1 MLPPRM
7 QNLSR
12 SLKVGLLLIAA
23 VVASVTLWRV
33 LFRQQGGSGSYT
45 VYALFNDATGL
56 VPRSRVLTAGIAVG
70 EIERIRLQGG
80 KARIDIRL
88 NQGVQLYANA
98 TVSRRAVSL
107 LGEFLLTLSPGTPD
121 RAQIASGGR
130 ITQVFEGSSTDEI
143 MNNAAAITENVR
155 RVTDRLSESLGNQ
168 QAAQEMRDILRNV
181 AELTASVNRTVQQNG
196 QVVTHTLANIDRL
209 TTESSPDVRLALTN
223 VREAT
228 DRLAQILGRGQPRED
243 NTVTQVQEATRN
255 VASASRELRETL
267 EHVNHTTGAIDRG
280 EGTLGRLV
288 RDEALIDEVQGAAE
302 GVNDLVGGIAR
313 LQTIV
318 GLRSEYN
325 FISNTL
331 RSYVELR
338 LQPREDK
345 YYLLEFVDDPRGA
358 TRVVSTVTDTTD
370 PRETAH
376 VRTTQ
381 RITTD
386 AFRFSIMFARR
397 YGPATFRFG
406 IKESTGGVGLDL
418 HLFND
423 SLEIRN
429 DLFGFGESANPRL
442 RIAAAF
448 NILQRAWIIAGVDD
462 ILNGDRFDYFLGAQ
476 LRFNDDDIKSILPFA
491 GGLGGSR

>member
-1 MLPPRM
+1 MR
-7 QNLSR
+7 NLSR

-23 VVASVTLWRV
+23 VAASVTLWRV

-107 LGEFLLTLSPGTPD
+107 LGEFLLTLTPGTPD
-121 RAQIASGGR
+121 RARLSSGGR

-168 QAAQEMRDILRNV
+168 EAAREMREILRNV

-209 TTESSPDVRLALTN
+209 TTESSPDVRLALNN

-243 NTVTQVQEATRN
+243 NTVTQVREATRN

>member
-1 MLPPRM
+1 MLAPRM

-23 VVASVTLWRV
+23 VVSAVGLWRV
-33 LFRQQGGSGSYT
+33 LFKAQGGGGSYT

-56 VPRSRVLTAGIAVG
+56 VPRSRVLTAGIAIG
-70 EIERIRLQGG
+70 EIERIRLEGA

-88 NQGVQLYANA
+88 NQGVTLYNNA
-98 TVSRRAVSL
+98 TINRRAVSL
-107 LGEFLLTLSPGTPD
+107 LGEFLLTVSPGTPD
-121 RAQIASGGR
+121 RPRIPAGGR
-130 ITQVFEGSSTDEI
+130 IVHVFEGSSTDEI

-155 RVTDRLSESLGNQ
+155 RVTDQLSTALGT
-168 QAAQEMRDILRNV
+168 ADSSREMREIVRNV

-196 QVVTHTLANIDRL
+196 EVVTRTLANIDRL
-209 TTESSPDVRLALTN
+209 TAESSPDVRASLANL
-223 VREAT
+223 RDAT
-228 DRLAQILGRGQPRED
+228 DRLAQILGRGQSGD
-243 NTVTQVQEATRN
+243 GNTVAQVQEATRN
-255 VASASRELRETL
+255 VAAATRELRETM
-267 EHVNHTTGAIDRG
+267 EHVNRTTGAIDRG
-280 EGTLGRLV
+280 EGTVGRLV
-288 RDEALIDEVQGAAE
+288 RDETLIDEVQGTAE
-302 GVNDLVGGIAR
+302 GLNDVVGGIAR

-318 GLRSEYN
+318 GLRSEYS

-345 YYLLEFVDDPRGA
+345 YYLLEFIDDPRGL
-358 TRVVSTVTDTTD
+358 TRTISTVTDTTD

-376 VRTTQ
+376 VRTVS
-381 RITTD
+381 RVTTD
-386 AFRFSIMFARR
+386 AFRFSVMFARR
-397 YGPATFRFG
+397 FGPATFRFG
-406 IKESTGGVGLDL
+406 IKESTGGVGMDL
-418 HLFND
+418 HLLND

-442 RIAAAF
+442 RIAAAY

>member
-1 MLPPRM
+1 M
-7 QNLSR
+7 QNVSR

-23 VVASVTLWRV
+23 VVAAVGLWRV
-33 LFRQQGGSGSYT
+33 LFRPQGSGGSYT

-56 VPRSRVLTAGIAVG
+56 VPRSRVLTAGIAIG
-70 EIERIRLQGG
+70 EIERIRLEGSR
-80 KARIDIRL
+80 ARIDIRV
-88 NQGVQLYANA
+88 NQGVTLYANA

-107 LGEFLLTLSPGTPD
+107 LGEFLLTVSPGTPD
-121 RAQIASGGR
+121 RPKLAAGARIAS
-130 ITQVFEGSSTDEI
+130 VFEGSSTDEI
-143 MNNAAAITENVR
+143 MNNAAVITENVR
-155 RVTDRLSESLGNQ
+155 RVTERVADALGN
-168 QAAQEMRDILRNV
+168 ADTTREMREILRNV
-181 AELTASVNRTVQQNG
+181 AELTESVNRTVQQNG
-196 QVVTHTLANIDRL
+196 VVVTRTLSNIDRI
-209 TTESSPDVRLALTN
+209 TSEASPDVRQSLGNL
-223 VREAT
+223 REAT
-228 DRLAQILGRGQPRED
+228 DRLAQILGRGQPRDE

-255 VASASRELRETL
+255 VAAASRELRETL
-267 EHVNHTTGAIDRG
+267 EHVNHTADAVDRG
-280 EGTLGRLV
+280 EGTVGRLV

-302 GVNDLVGGIAR
+302 GVNELVGGIAR

-345 YYLLEFVDDPRGA
+345 YYLLEFIDDPRGF
-358 TRVVSTVTDTTD
+358 TRTISTVTDTTD

-376 VRTTQ
+376 VRTVQ
-381 RITTD
+381 RVTTD
-386 AFRFSIMFARR
+386 SFRFSIMFARR
-397 YGPATFRFG
+397 FGPATFRFG
-406 IKESTGGVGLDL
+406 IKESTGGIGMDL
-418 HLFND
+418 HLLND
-423 SLEIRN
+423 TLEVRN

-442 RIAAAF
+442 RVAAAY